1 MKRAVAEETLKVRL
15 SHLLR
20 DCSVGAIVRGQ
31 DSLMV
36 VQDTRTWDRPQSDPR
51 AREIR
56 YVERVRSMLKIEQ
69 VLCAPPRAVERD
81 GRVVGWIPALR
92 FPTWARCLTCGLLH
106 AAPWRRRQ
114 SPEDVADRSA
124 ATTGVGGAWKCA
136 CGGRLEQTSL
146 VLVHEAGYLADVP
159 WHALAHGTARHP
171 EQHACRPDWAVPYL
185 RLTHDPTG
193 RLVHCTT
200 CHAEEPL
207 RSGAL
212 PRLPFPARVARQ
224 PWLREDCPDEAPET
238 PAWLLEINDV
248 RVHSPVTPTALVIPP
263 ESRIRRGTVVDR
275 LYGSSSNQRKIR
287 NAKTD
292 LARRAAIARLATEYR
307 CEPSRIEGAL
317 AEIDEGYPLYGRT
330 LAESDVMIDE
340 YRALIEE
347 IPDLTEGEDFVTEHH
362 TDAWKALGQRFS
374 TRIGQRAVQA
384 VSRLIAVNKLKEVMV
399 LKGFTRAGGDLVQ
412 PDIAGESDWLPAIE
426 LYGESIFFTLGEEWV
441 APWEDNDAVCERA
454 EPFRQRHLRFKRE
467 GAPGFD
473 EDITPRFL
481 LCHTLAHLLIRQLE
495 AAAGY
500 PAAALKERIYCET
513 GDEAR
518 AGVLIYVAVA
528 DEEGSLGG
536 LMELAR
542 PERFLRLLIGAFEAA
557 TWCSFDPVCSEQ
569 QGHGPGLLNGAACHA
584 CALVPETT
592 CAYGNM
598 LLDRVFVTGGAPG
611 IAPFLDGPE
620 MRG

>member
-1 MKRAVAEETLKVRL
+1 MKAVAEETLKVRL

-36 VQDTRTWDRPQSDPR
+36 VQDTRTWDRPESDPR

-56 YVERVRSMLKIEQ
+56 YVERVRSMLKIRQ

-81 GRVVGWIPALR
+81 GRVVGWVPALR

-106 AAPWRRRQ
+106 AAPWRRRPL
-114 SPEDVADRSA
+114 PEEVDDRGA
-124 ATTGVGGAWKCA
+124 ATTGVGGVWKCP
-136 CGGRLEQTSL
+136 CGGRLEQTPW

-171 EQHACRPDWAVPYL
+171 ERRACRPDWTVPYL
-185 RLTHDPTG
+185 ELRHTSTG
-193 RLVHCTT
+193 RLVHCTW
-200 CHAEEPL
+200 CRAEEPL
-207 RSGAL
+207 PSGAL
-212 PRLPFPARVARQ
+212 PRLPFSSRAAPQ
-224 PWLREDCPDEAPET
+224 PWLREEPPDQAPET

-263 ESRIRRGTVVDR
+263 ESRIRRGTVIDR
-275 LYGSSSNQRKIR
+275 LYGSSSSQRKIR
-287 NAKTD
+287 NAKTA
-292 LARRAAIARLATEYR
+292 LARKGALRQLATEYR
-307 CEPSRIEGAL
+307 CDSGEIEDAL
-317 AEIDEGYPLYGRT
+317 AEIDKGYPLYGRT

-362 TDAWKALGQRFS
+362 TDAWKALGR
-374 TRIGQRAVQA
+374 RVKARNAQRAVQA
-384 VSRLIAVNKLKEVMV
+384 VSRSIAVNKLKEVMV

-412 PDIAGESDWLPAIE
+412 PDVAGESDWLPAIE
-426 LYGESIFFTLGEEWV
+426 LYGEGIFFTLGEEWV
-441 APWEDNDAVCERA
+441 GAWEGNDAVCERA
-454 EPFRQRHLRFKRE
+454 EPFRQRHLHFKRE

-500 PAAALKERIYCET
+500 PAASLKERIYCET

-536 LMELAR
+536 LMELAE
-542 PERFLRLLIGAFEAA
+542 PERFLRLLTGAFEAA

-598 LLDRVFVTGGAPG
+598 LLDRVFVKGGAPG

-620 MRG
+620 MRD